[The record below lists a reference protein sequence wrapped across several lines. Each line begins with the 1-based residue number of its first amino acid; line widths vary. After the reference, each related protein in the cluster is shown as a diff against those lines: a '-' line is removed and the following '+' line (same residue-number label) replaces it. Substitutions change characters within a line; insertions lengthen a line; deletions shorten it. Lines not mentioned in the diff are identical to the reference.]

1 MRSSKIKKLCSFSL
15 WTCLHHMV
23 ILRSQNKIT
32 DFLMILAWA
41 SPFNIACV
49 GGVTASMVAFQA
61 IDPGSTPG
69 RRKLFYMTS

>member
-1 MRSSKIKKLCSFSL
+1 MFSL
-15 WTCLHHMV
+15 HRL
-23 ILRSQNKIT
+23 N
-32 DFLMILAWA
+32 
-41 SPFNIACV
+41 V

>member
-1 MRSSKIKKLCSFSL
+1 
-15 WTCLHHMV
+15 MV

-49 GGVTASMVAFQA
+49 GGATASMVAFQA

>member
-1 MRSSKIKKLCSFSL
+1 MFSL
-15 WTCLHHMV
+15 HRL
-23 ILRSQNKIT
+23 
-32 DFLMILAWA
+32 
-41 SPFNIACV
+41 NIACV